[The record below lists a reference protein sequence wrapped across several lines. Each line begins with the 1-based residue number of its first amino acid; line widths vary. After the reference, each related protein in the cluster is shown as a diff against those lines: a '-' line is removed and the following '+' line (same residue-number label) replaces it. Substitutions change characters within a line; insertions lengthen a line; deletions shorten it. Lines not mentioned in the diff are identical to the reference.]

1 MRRAVFFVLV
11 FVTFLFFDVPLY
23 ATYLGATG
31 GWTNLVI
38 DSSYLQGGAGTDLQG
53 SYTSGVGA
61 TTISITGTSGEW
73 QVQVRKVEEG
83 SNLWPNGVSLSVR
96 RTGEGSGGGTITGG
110 DSYISVTR
118 RDVVFFE
125 GTGDKTAIPVQY
137 KISGMSVSVPP
148 DTYSTTLTFTV
159 VDVTW

>member
-23 ATYLGATG
+23 ATDIGATG
-31 GWTNLVI
+31 GWTGLTI
-38 DSSYLQGGAGTDLQG
+38 GSSDLKGGAGTDLQN
-53 SYTSGVGA
+53 SYESDSKATMINVTSTSGKW
-61 TTISITGTSGEW
+61 E
-73 QVQVRKVEEG
+73 VQVRKVEEG

-118 RDVVFFE
+118 TDVVFFE
-125 GTGDKTAIPVQY
+125 GTGDRTAIPVQY

-148 DTYSTTLTFTV
+148 GTYSTTLTFTV